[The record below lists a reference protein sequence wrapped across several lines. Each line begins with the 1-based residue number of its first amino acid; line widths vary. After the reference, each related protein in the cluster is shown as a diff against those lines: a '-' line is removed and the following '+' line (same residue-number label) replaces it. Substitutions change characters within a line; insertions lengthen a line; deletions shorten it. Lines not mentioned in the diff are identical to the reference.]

1 MANALRRPFL
11 HAFRFDGSVS
21 SICRWCQVTIAS
33 KFNEIDL
40 RKPEDAHSCGN
51 LNLRRM
57 LHPELG
63 AGIDK

>member
-21 SICRWCQVTIAS
+21 SICRQCQMTVAR

-40 RKPEDAHSCGN
+40 RKPEATHTCGG
-51 LNLRRM
+51 LNLRSM
-57 LHPELG
+57 LHPELAPNPG
-63 AGIDK
+63 V